1 MLLATR
7 FALWYWTDVS
17 RPNCG
22 VICQPLQTFC
32 SNRQIALRR
41 KLAGRWLS
49 DPSRTLRRFQTVL
62 SLLHRKD
69 AFDCSAN
76 GVSMKEIRTMTL
88 TETTRNK
95 VILTIFFLAI
105 VVAAIGGVGLGSG
118 VFQALLF
125 AVFAISAGILS
136 TFLVVALD

>member
-1 MLLATR
+1 
-7 FALWYWTDVS
+7 
-17 RPNCG
+17 
-22 VICQPLQTFC
+22 
-32 SNRQIALRR
+32 
-41 KLAGRWLS
+41 
-49 DPSRTLRRFQTVL
+49 
-62 SLLHRKD
+62 
-69 AFDCSAN
+69 
-76 GVSMKEIRTMTL
+76 MTL